1 MLLSLWLDKLR
12 PSWMT
17 CLCWLSLSVKCPIL
31 AVLLQQE
38 KLSKDI
44 EYLISKESQVKAHIT
59 QLDLLLKETE
69 VRVACRL
76 SGVGL
81 CTHRGRN
88 QNCFQ

>member
-1 MLLSLWLDKLR
+1 
-12 PSWMT
+12 MT
-17 CLCWLSLSVKCPIL
+17 CLCWLSLCVRYPVL

-69 VRVACRL
+69 VRVPCRL
-76 SGVGL
+76 SGAGL
-81 CTHRGRN
+81 CRDTGRT